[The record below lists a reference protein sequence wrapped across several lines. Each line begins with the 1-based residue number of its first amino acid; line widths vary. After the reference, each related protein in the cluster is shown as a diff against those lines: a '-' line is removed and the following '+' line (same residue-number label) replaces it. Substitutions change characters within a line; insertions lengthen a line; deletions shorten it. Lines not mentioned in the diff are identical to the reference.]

1 MPVVLPEQPAGTRI
15 VVAVVMLYSAASII
29 AAVVVA
35 HLTSSVG
42 WGFVVAATLLLIV
55 SPVLALALGAL
66 QRMVIATTSR
76 NPARISATSKCRP
89 KTLPNDP
96 TKSSYLTSLMP

>member
-66 QRMVIATTSR
+66 QRRVIATTSR
-76 NPARISATSKCRP
+76 NPAEDLSDK
-89 KTLPNDP
+89 
-96 TKSSYLTSLMP
+96 